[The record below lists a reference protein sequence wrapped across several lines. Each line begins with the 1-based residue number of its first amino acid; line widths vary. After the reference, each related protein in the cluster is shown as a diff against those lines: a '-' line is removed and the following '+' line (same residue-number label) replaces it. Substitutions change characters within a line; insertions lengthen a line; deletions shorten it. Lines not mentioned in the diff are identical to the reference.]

1 MGVLLTSKA
10 VIELNFKEFVP
21 FEASDVPVPFKVAD
35 ESFARMNCE
44 SGMIE
49 LFSISHMMPF
59 DAGDPGEVRHAP
71 GELEEFRDGMVE
83 NVMSD
88 FRHFFPQNQ
97 EGLIG
102 KVEHIWTDL
111 QIDLRGN
118 NLAIAMLLP
127 VNATASEVEVVVY
140 DHITHYFEKII
151 CHKIGGKGQVTNEHP
166 APRIGL
172 KEPCHCGS
180 GKRYKNCC
188 RKVGR

>member
-1 MGVLLTSKA
+1 MATL
-10 VIELNFKEFVP
+10 IHLNFKEFIP
-21 FEASDVPVPFKVAD
+21 FERCDVPVPFSMAG
-35 ESFARMNCE
+35 ESFARMNREC
-44 SGMIE
+44 GMVE
-49 LFSISHMMPF
+49 FFSISHMMPF
-59 DAGDPGEVRHAP
+59 LAGDPGKFRHAP

-88 FRHFFPQNQ
+88 FRHFFPQGH
-97 EGLIG
+97 EGNVG

-127 VNATASEVEVVVY
+127 VNATASDVESVVY
-140 DHITHYFEKII
+140 DHITHYVEGILR
-151 CHKIGGKGQVTNEHP
+151 HKIGRKGQAVGKHP

-172 KEPCHCGS
+172 KEPCDCGS